1 LNVGKVKREILLKDY
16 YKGYKTLNK
25 NSEELIEK
33 LYFESP
39 NANTY
44 FNFEEVNK

>member
-1 LNVGKVKREILLKDY
+1 LNDGKVKREIQLKDY

-33 LYFESP
+33 LYFELP